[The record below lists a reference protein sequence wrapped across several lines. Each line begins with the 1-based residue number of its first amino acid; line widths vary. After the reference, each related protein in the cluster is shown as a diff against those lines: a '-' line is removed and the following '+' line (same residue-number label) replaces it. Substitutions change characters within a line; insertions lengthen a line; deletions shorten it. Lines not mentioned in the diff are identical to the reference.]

1 MKTLGDTTLEVVRT
15 IAELRQHTSRWRI
28 AGQTIGLIPTMGA
41 LHNGHLSLIKLAQGK
56 CDRVIAT
63 IFVNPRQ
70 FLPNEDFDE
79 YPRNE
84 ESDIQKLIEMGVD
97 LLFAPKAPEMYQPD
111 ASTTVVI
118 SKLTD
123 CLCATSRPGFF
134 DGVGTVVTK
143 LLIQALP
150 DLAIFGEKDYQQ
162 LLVIKR
168 LTRDLDIPVEIIG
181 APTIRGADGLAVSSR
196 NVFLSQTNRETASKV
211 FEILKKTA
219 TAIAQGNDVLVAC
232 EEARSELILAGFS
245 EIDYF
250 EARHSETLELIQNFE
265 NNGRLFAA
273 AWLGS
278 TRLIDNLEIKKY
290 TD

>member
-1 MKTLGDTTLEVVRT
+1 MEVVRT

-168 LTRDLDIPVEIIG
+168 LARDLDIPVEIIG
-181 APTIRGADGLAVSSR
+181 APTIREADGLAVSSR
-196 NVFLSQTNRETASKV
+196 NVFLSQTNRETASRV
-211 FEILKKTA
+211 FELLKKTA

-273 AWLGS
+273 VWLGS
-278 TRLIDNLEIKKY
+278 TRLIDNLEIKEY

>member
-1 MKTLGDTTLEVVRT
+1 MEVVRT

-84 ESDIQKLIEMGVD
+84 QSDIEKLIAMGVD

-168 LTRDLDIPVEIIG
+168 LTRDLDIPAEIIG
-181 APTIRGADGLAVSSR
+181 APTIREADGLAVSSR
-196 NVFLSQTNRETASKV
+196 NVFLSKANRETASKV

-219 TAIAQGNDVLVAC
+219 TAIALGNDVLVAC
-232 EEARSELILAGFS
+232 EEARSELMLAGFS

-250 EARHSETLELIQNFE
+250 EARHSETLELIHNFE

-273 AWLGS
+273 VWLGS
-278 TRLIDNLEIKKY
+278 TRLIDNLEIKEY

>member
-1 MKTLGDTTLEVVRT
+1 MEVVRT

-56 CDRVIAT
+56 CDRVITT

-84 ESDIQKLIEMGVD
+84 ESDIQKLIGMGVD

-118 SKLTD
+118 SKLTE

-162 LLVIKR
+162 LLIIKR
-168 LTRDLDIPVEIIG
+168 LTRDLDIPAEIIG
-181 APTIRGADGLAVSSR
+181 APTIREADGLAVSSR
-196 NVFLSQTNRETASKV
+196 NVFLSKASRETASKV

-219 TAIAQGNDVLVAC
+219 TAIALGNDVLVAC
-232 EEARSELILAGFS
+232 EEARSELMLAGFS

-250 EARHSETLELIQNFE
+250 EARHSETLELIQSFE
-265 NNGRLFAA
+265 NSGRLFAA
-273 AWLGS
+273 VWLGS
-278 TRLIDNLEIKKY
+278 TRLIDNLEIKEYK
-290 TD
+290 D

>member
-1 MKTLGDTTLEVVRT
+1 MEVVRT

-84 ESDIQKLIEMGVD
+84 ESDIQKLIGMGVD

-168 LTRDLDIPVEIIG
+168 LTRDLDIPAEIIG
-181 APTIRGADGLAVSSR
+181 APTIREADGLAVSSR
-196 NVFLSQTNRETASKV
+196 NVFLSKANRETASKV

-219 TAIAQGNDVLVAC
+219 TAIALGNDVLVAC
-232 EEARSELILAGFS
+232 EEARSELMLAGFS

-250 EARHSETLELIQNFE
+250 EARHSETLELIQSFE
-265 NNGRLFAA
+265 NSGRLFAA
-273 AWLGS
+273 VWLGS
-278 TRLIDNLEIKKY
+278 TRLIDNLEIKEYK
-290 TD
+290 D

>member
-1 MKTLGDTTLEVVRT
+1 MEVVRT

-41 LHNGHLSLIKLAQGK
+41 LHNGHLSLIKLAQEK

-196 NVFLSQTNRETASKV
+196 NVFLSQTNRETASRV
-211 FEILKKTA
+211 FELLKKTA

-273 AWLGS
+273 VWLGS
-278 TRLIDNLEIKKY
+278 TRLIDNLEIKEY

>member
-1 MKTLGDTTLEVVRT
+1 MEVVRT

-97 LLFAPKAPEMYQPD
+97 LLFAPKVSEMYRPD

-181 APTIRGADGLAVSSR
+181 APTIREADGLAVSSR
-196 NVFLSQTNRETASKV
+196 NVYLSQTNRETASKV

-219 TAIAQGNDVLVAC
+219 TAIALRNDVLAAC
-232 EEARSELILAGFS
+232 KEARTGLILAGFS

-273 AWLGS
+273 VWLGS
-278 TRLIDNLEIKKY
+278 TRLIDNLEIKEY

>member
-1 MKTLGDTTLEVVRT
+1 MEVVRT

-41 LHNGHLSLIKLAQGK
+41 LHDGHLSLIKLAQEK

-70 FLPNEDFDE
+70 FLPNEDFEE

-84 ESDIQKLIEMGVD
+84 ESDIEKLIAMGVD
-97 LLFAPKAPEMYQPD
+97 LLFAPKTSEMYQPG

-150 DLAIFGEKDYQQ
+150 DIAIFGEKDYQQ

-168 LTRDLDIPVEIIG
+168 LTRDLDIPAEIIG
-181 APTIRGADGLAVSSR
+181 APTIREADGLAVSSR
-196 NVFLSQTNRETASKV
+196 NVFLSQTNREIASNIFK
-211 FEILKKTA
+211 ILKKTA
-219 TAIAQGNDVLVAC
+219 TTIAQGSDVPVAC
-232 EEARSELILAGFS
+232 EEARSELILAGLS
-245 EIDYF
+245 GVDYF
-250 EARHSETLELIQNFE
+250 EARNSKTLELIQNFE
-265 NNGRLFAA
+265 NSGRLFAA
-273 AWLGS
+273 VWLGS
-278 TRLIDNLEIKKY
+278 TRLIDNLEIKEYK
-290 TD
+290 D

>member
-1 MKTLGDTTLEVVRT
+1 
-15 IAELRQHTSRWRI
+15 
-28 AGQTIGLIPTMGA
+28 MGA

-84 ESDIQKLIEMGVD
+84 ESDIQKLIGMGVD

-150 DLAIFGEKDYQQ
+150 NLAIFGEKDYQQ

-168 LTRDLDIPVEIIG
+168 LTRDLDIPAEIVG
-181 APTIRGADGLAVSSR
+181 APTIREADGLAVSSR
-196 NVFLSQTNRETASKV
+196 NVFLSKANRETASKV

-219 TAIAQGNDVLVAC
+219 TAIALGNDVSIAC
-232 EEARSELILAGFS
+232 EEARSELMLAGFS

-250 EARHSETLELIQNFE
+250 EARHSETLELIQSFE
-265 NNGRLFAA
+265 NSGRLFAA
-273 AWLGS
+273 VWLGS
-278 TRLIDNLEIKKY
+278 TRLIDNLEIKEYK
-290 TD
+290 D

>member
-1 MKTLGDTTLEVVRT
+1 MEVVRT

-41 LHNGHLSLIKLAQGK
+41 LHKGHLSLIKLAQGK

-84 ESDIQKLIEMGVD
+84 ESDIQKLIGMGVD

-181 APTIRGADGLAVSSR
+181 APTIREADGLAVSSR
-196 NVFLSQTNRETASKV
+196 NVYLSQTNRETASKV

-219 TAIAQGNDVLVAC
+219 TAIALRNDVLAAC
-232 EEARSELILAGFS
+232 KEARKELILAGLS

-273 AWLGS
+273 VWLGS
-278 TRLIDNLEIKKY
+278 TRLIDNLEIKEY

>member
-1 MKTLGDTTLEVVRT
+1 MEVVRT

-41 LHNGHLSLIKLAQGK
+41 LHNGHLSLIKLAQEK

-181 APTIRGADGLAVSSR
+181 APTIREADGLAVSSR
-196 NVFLSQTNRETASKV
+196 NVYLSQTNRETASKV

-219 TAIAQGNDVLVAC
+219 TAIALRNDVLAAC
-232 EEARSELILAGFS
+232 KEARKELILAGLS

-265 NNGRLFAA
+265 NSGRLFAA
-273 AWLGS
+273 VWLGP
-278 TRLIDNLEIKKY
+278 TRLIDNLEIIEYK
-290 TD
+290 D

>member
-1 MKTLGDTTLEVVRT
+1 LEVVRT

-84 ESDIQKLIEMGVD
+84 ESDIQKLIGMGVD

-168 LTRDLDIPVEIIG
+168 LTRDLDIPAEIVG
-181 APTIRGADGLAVSSR
+181 APTIREADGLAVSSR
-196 NVFLSQTNRETASKV
+196 NVFLSKANRETASKV

-219 TAIAQGNDVLVAC
+219 TAIALGNDVSIAC
-232 EEARSELILAGFS
+232 EEARSELMLAGFS

-250 EARHSETLELIQNFE
+250 EARHSETLELIQSFE
-265 NNGRLFAA
+265 NSGRLFAA
-273 AWLGS
+273 VWLGS
-278 TRLIDNLEIKKY
+278 TRLIDNLEIKEYK
-290 TD
+290 D

>member
-1 MKTLGDTTLEVVRT
+1 MEVVRT

-97 LLFAPKAPEMYQPD
+97 LLFAPKVSEMYRPD

-181 APTIRGADGLAVSSR
+181 APTIREADGLAVSSR
-196 NVFLSQTNRETASKV
+196 NVYLSQTNRETASKV

-219 TAIAQGNDVLVAC
+219 TAIALRNDVLAAC
-232 EEARSELILAGFS
+232 KEARKELILAGLS

-273 AWLGS
+273 VWLGS
-278 TRLIDNLEIKKY
+278 TRLIDNLEIKEY

>member
-1 MKTLGDTTLEVVRT
+1 MEVVRT

-41 LHNGHLSLIKLAQGK
+41 LHKGHLSLIKLAQGK

-97 LLFAPKAPEMYQPD
+97 LLFAPRVSEMYRPD

-181 APTIRGADGLAVSSR
+181 APTIREADGLAVSSR
-196 NVFLSQTNRETASKV
+196 NVYLSQTNRETASKV

-219 TAIAQGNDVLVAC
+219 TAIALRNDVLAAC
-232 EEARSELILAGFS
+232 KEARKELILAGLS

-273 AWLGS
+273 VWLGS
-278 TRLIDNLEIKKY
+278 TRLIDNLEIKEY

>member
-1 MKTLGDTTLEVVRT
+1 MEVVKT

-70 FLPNEDFDE
+70 FLPNEDFEE
-79 YPRNE
+79 YPRSE

-181 APTIRGADGLAVSSR
+181 APTIREADGLAVSSR
-196 NVFLSQTNRETASKV
+196 NVFLSKPNRETASKI

-219 TAIAQGNDVLVAC
+219 TAIALGNDVLVAC
-232 EEARSELILAGFS
+232 EEARSELMLAGFS

-265 NNGRLFAA
+265 NSGRLFAA
-273 AWLGS
+273 VWLGP
-278 TRLIDNLEIKKY
+278 TRLIDNLEIIEYK
-290 TD
+290 D

>member
-1 MKTLGDTTLEVVRT
+1 MEVVRT

-168 LTRDLDIPVEIIG
+168 LARDLDIPVEIIG
-181 APTIRGADGLAVSSR
+181 APTIREADGLAVSSR

-265 NNGRLFAA
+265 NSGRLFAA
-273 AWLGS
+273 VWLGP
-278 TRLIDNLEIKKY
+278 TRLIDNLEIIEYK
-290 TD
+290 D

>member
-1 MKTLGDTTLEVVRT
+1 MEVVRT

-56 CDRVIAT
+56 CDRVITT

-84 ESDIQKLIEMGVD
+84 ESDIQKLIGMGVD

-118 SKLTD
+118 SKLTQ

-162 LLVIKR
+162 LLIIKR
-168 LTRDLDIPVEIIG
+168 LTRDLDIPAEIIG
-181 APTIRGADGLAVSSR
+181 APTIREADGLAVSSR
-196 NVFLSQTNRETASKV
+196 NVFLSKASRETASKV

-219 TAIAQGNDVLVAC
+219 TAIALGNDVLVAC
-232 EEARSELILAGFS
+232 EEARSELMLAGFS

-250 EARHSETLELIQNFE
+250 EARHSETLELIQSFE
-265 NNGRLFAA
+265 NSGRLFAA
-273 AWLGS
+273 VWLGS
-278 TRLIDNLEIKKY
+278 TRLIDNLEIKEYK
-290 TD
+290 D

>member
-1 MKTLGDTTLEVVRT
+1 MEVVRT

-41 LHNGHLSLIKLAQGK
+41 LHKGHLSLIKLAQGK

-97 LLFAPKAPEMYQPD
+97 LLFAPKVSEMYRPD

-181 APTIRGADGLAVSSR
+181 APTIREADGLAVSSR
-196 NVFLSQTNRETASKV
+196 NVYLSQTNRETASKV

-219 TAIAQGNDVLVAC
+219 TAIALRNDVLAAC
-232 EEARSELILAGFS
+232 KEARKELILAGLS

-273 AWLGS
+273 VWLGS
-278 TRLIDNLEIKKY
+278 TRLIDNLEIKEY

>member
-1 MKTLGDTTLEVVRT
+1 MKVIRT

-84 ESDIQKLIEMGVD
+84 QSDIEKLIAMGVD
-97 LLFAPKAPEMYQPD
+97 LLFAPEAPEMYQPD

-168 LTRDLDIPVEIIG
+168 LTRDLDIPAEIIG
-181 APTIRGADGLAVSSR
+181 APTIREADGLAVSSR
-196 NVFLSQTNRETASKV
+196 NVFLSKANREIATKV

-219 TAIAQGNDVLVAC
+219 TAIALGNDVLVAC
-232 EEARSELILAGFS
+232 EEAHSELILAGFS
-245 EIDYF
+245 KVDYF
-250 EARHSETLELIQNFE
+250 EARHSENLELIQNFE
-265 NNGRLFAA
+265 KSGRLFAA
-273 AWLGS
+273 VWLGS
-278 TRLIDNLEIKKY
+278 TRLIDNLEIKEYK
-290 TD
+290 D

>member
-1 MKTLGDTTLEVVRT
+1 MEVVRT

-41 LHNGHLSLIKLAQGK
+41 LHKGHLSLIKLAQGK

-97 LLFAPKAPEMYQPD
+97 LLFAPKVSEMYRPD

-181 APTIRGADGLAVSSR
+181 APTIREADGLAVSSR
-196 NVFLSQTNRETASKV
+196 NVYLSQTNRETASKV

-219 TAIAQGNDVLVAC
+219 TAIALRNDVLAAC
-232 EEARSELILAGFS
+232 KEARKELILAGLS

-250 EARHSETLELIQNFE
+250 EARHSETLELIHNFE
-265 NNGRLFAA
+265 NSGRLFAA
-273 AWLGS
+273 VWLGP
-278 TRLIDNLEIKKY
+278 TRLIDNLEIKEYK
-290 TD
+290 D

>member
-1 MKTLGDTTLEVVRT
+1 MEVVRT

-168 LTRDLDIPVEIIG
+168 LTRDLDIPAEIVG
-181 APTIRGADGLAVSSR
+181 APTIREADGLAVSSR
-196 NVFLSQTNRETASKV
+196 NVFLSKANRETASKV

-219 TAIAQGNDVLVAC
+219 TAIALGNDVLVAC
-232 EEARSELILAGFS
+232 EEARSELMLAGFS

-265 NNGRLFAA
+265 NSGRLFAA
-273 AWLGS
+273 VWLGS
-278 TRLIDNLEIKKY
+278 TRLIDNLEIREYK
-290 TD
+290 D

>member
-1 MKTLGDTTLEVVRT
+1 MEVVRT

-181 APTIRGADGLAVSSR
+181 APTIREADGLAVSSR

-219 TAIAQGNDVLVAC
+219 TAIALRNDVLAAC
-232 EEARSELILAGFS
+232 KEARKELILAGLS

-273 AWLGS
+273 VWLGS
-278 TRLIDNLEIKKY
+278 TRLIDNLEIKEY

>member
-1 MKTLGDTTLEVVRT
+1 
-15 IAELRQHTSRWRI
+15 
-28 AGQTIGLIPTMGA
+28 MGA

-56 CDRVIAT
+56 CDRVITT

-84 ESDIQKLIEMGVD
+84 ESDIRKLIGMGVD
-97 LLFAPKAPEMYQPD
+97 LLFAPKALEMYQPD

-118 SKLTD
+118 SKLTQ

-162 LLVIKR
+162 LLIIKR
-168 LTRDLDIPVEIIG
+168 LTRDLDIPAEIIG
-181 APTIRGADGLAVSSR
+181 APTIREADGLAVSSR
-196 NVFLSQTNRETASKV
+196 NVFLSKASRETASKV

-219 TAIAQGNDVLVAC
+219 TAIALGNDVLVAC
-232 EEARSELILAGFS
+232 EEARSELMLAGFS

-250 EARHSETLELIQNFE
+250 EARHSETLELIQSFE
-265 NNGRLFAA
+265 NSGRLFAA
-273 AWLGS
+273 VWLGS
-278 TRLIDNLEIKKY
+278 TRLIDNLEIKGYK
-290 TD
+290 D

>member
-1 MKTLGDTTLEVVRT
+1 MEVVRT

-28 AGQTIGLIPTMGA
+28 AGQKTGLIPTMGA
-41 LHNGHLSLIKLAQGK
+41 LHNGHLSLIKLAQEK

-70 FLPNEDFDE
+70 FLPNEDFEE

-84 ESDIQKLIEMGVD
+84 ESDIEKLIAIGVD
-97 LLFAPKAPEMYQPD
+97 LLFAPKASEMYKPD

-150 DLAIFGEKDYQQ
+150 DVAIFGEKDYQQ

-168 LTRDLDIPVEIIG
+168 LARDLDIPAEIIG
-181 APTIRGADGLAVSSR
+181 APTIREADGLAVSSR
-196 NVFLSQTNRETASKV
+196 NVYLSQTNRKIASNISK
-211 FEILKKTA
+211 ILKKTA
-219 TAIAQGNDVLVAC
+219 TTIAQGNDVPVAC
-232 EEARSELILAGFS
+232 VEARNELILAGFS

-265 NNGRLFAA
+265 NSGRLFAA
-273 AWLGS
+273 VWLGS
-278 TRLIDNLEIKKY
+278 TRLIDNLEIKEYK
-290 TD
+290 D

>member
-1 MKTLGDTTLEVVRT
+1 MEVVRT

-41 LHNGHLSLIKLAQGK
+41 LHKGHLSLIKLAQGK

-97 LLFAPKAPEMYQPD
+97 LLFAPKVSEMYRPD

-181 APTIRGADGLAVSSR
+181 APTIREADGLAVSSR

-219 TAIAQGNDVLVAC
+219 TAIALGNDVLAAC
-232 EEARSELILAGFS
+232 KEARKELILAGLS

-273 AWLGS
+273 VWLGS
-278 TRLIDNLEIKKY
+278 TRLIDNLEIKEY

>member
-1 MKTLGDTTLEVVRT
+1 MEVVRT

-84 ESDIQKLIEMGVD
+84 ESDIQILIEMGVD

-181 APTIRGADGLAVSSR
+181 APTIREADGLAVSSR

-219 TAIAQGNDVLVAC
+219 TAIALGNDVLVAC
-232 EEARSELILAGFS
+232 EEARSELMLAGFS

-265 NNGRLFAA
+265 NSGRLFAA
-273 AWLGS
+273 VWLGP
-278 TRLIDNLEIKKY
+278 TRLIDNLEIIEYK
-290 TD
+290 D

>member
-1 MKTLGDTTLEVVRT
+1 LEVVRT

-41 LHNGHLSLIKLAQGK
+41 LHKGHLSLIKLAQRK

-97 LLFAPKAPEMYQPD
+97 LLFAPKVSEMYRPD

-181 APTIRGADGLAVSSR
+181 APTIREADGLAVSSR
-196 NVFLSQTNRETASKV
+196 NVYLSQTNRETASKV

-219 TAIAQGNDVLVAC
+219 TAIALRNDVLAAC
-232 EEARSELILAGFS
+232 KEARKELILAGLS

-273 AWLGS
+273 VWLGS
-278 TRLIDNLEIKKY
+278 TRLIDNLEIKEY

>member
-1 MKTLGDTTLEVVRT
+1 MEVVRT

-41 LHNGHLSLIKLAQGK
+41 LHNGHLSLIKLAQEK

-181 APTIRGADGLAVSSR
+181 APTIREADGLAVSSR
-196 NVFLSQTNRETASKV
+196 NVYLSQTNRETASKV

-219 TAIAQGNDVLVAC
+219 TAIALRNDVLAAC
-232 EEARSELILAGFS
+232 KEARKELILAGLS

-273 AWLGS
+273 VWLGS
-278 TRLIDNLEIKKY
+278 TRLIDNLEIKEY

>member
-1 MKTLGDTTLEVVRT
+1 MEVVRT
-15 IAELRQHTSRWRI
+15 IAELRRHTSRWRI
-28 AGQTIGLIPTMGA
+28 AGQKIGLIPTMGA
-41 LHNGHLSLIKLAQGK
+41 LHNGHLSLIKLAQEK

-70 FLPNEDFDE
+70 FLPNEDFEE

-84 ESDIQKLIEMGVD
+84 ESDIEKLIAIGVD
-97 LLFAPKAPEMYQPD
+97 LLFAPKASEMYQPD

-134 DGVGTVVTK
+134 DGVGTIVTK

-150 DLAIFGEKDYQQ
+150 DIAIFGEKDYQQ
-162 LLVIKR
+162 LLIIKR
-168 LTRDLDIPVEIIG
+168 LTRDLDIPAEIIG
-181 APTIRGADGLAVSSR
+181 APTIREADGLAVSSR
-196 NVFLSQTNRETASKV
+196 NVFLSQTNREIASNISK
-211 FEILKKTA
+211 ILKKTA
-219 TAIAQGNDVLVAC
+219 TTIAQGNDVPVAC
-232 EEARSELILAGFS
+232 VEARSELILAGFS

-265 NNGRLFAA
+265 NNGRLFVAV
-273 AWLGS
+273 WLES
-278 TRLIDNLEIKKY
+278 TRLIDNLEIKEYK
-290 TD
+290 D